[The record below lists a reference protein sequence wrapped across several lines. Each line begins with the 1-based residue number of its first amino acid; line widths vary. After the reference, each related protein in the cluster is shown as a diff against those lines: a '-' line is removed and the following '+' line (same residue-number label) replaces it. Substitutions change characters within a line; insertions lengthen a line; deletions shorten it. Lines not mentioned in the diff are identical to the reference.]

1 MEKCFEPFCTLSGH
15 MFYKN
20 KSSVISSKERQ
31 QGMMHDIHVG
41 ITNYSKAKI
50 NVSYQGMDMQLK
62 KKLRENF
69 PT

>member
-1 MEKCFEPFCTLSGH
+1 

-41 ITNYSKAKI
+41 ITNDSKAKI

-62 KKLRENF
+62 KKLRKNF